1 MKSFWVKVAVLAG
14 PLLFWGALVTY
25 VNGLHRNA
33 GQLPSEDAAL
43 FGFMLAIG
51 ILALGFSVRKSF
63 SSALTQVC
71 VMLCALAASLA
82 VAIAHWG
89 GISFYLL
96 MGAAT
101 FGLVWVI
108 IQRVKS

>member
-14 PLLFWGALVTY
+14 PLLFWGALATY
-25 VNGLHRNA
+25 ANGLRQNA

-51 ILALGFSVRKSF
+51 ILALGFSVRNSF

-71 VMLCALAASLA
+71 VMLSALAVSLA
-82 VAIAHWG
+82 VVIAHWVG
-89 GISFYLL
+89 TSFYLL
-96 MGAAT
+96 TGAAI